1 MIPFTKIATK
11 LMTWAR
17 CNMTMVVCGC
27 LCLTLSSRIA
37 LAYEPEAGPDAEN
50 RGRSVLSKPPVLI
63 IDPAKDLRTLDN
75 TLSRKE
81 RTPDEIKGVTIEQ
94 KLGDTLPL
102 DLKFTDSNGKDIKLG
117 DYFNQGRP
125 VILNLGYYQCPM
137 LCSLVL
143 NATFDVVK
151 QMDLKVGQDY
161 DVLTVS
167 FDPSETATLAK
178 LKKQNYLKELGQ
190 AGADKGWHFLVG
202 DEQNIR
208 KLTESVGFGYRWNE
222 ARKEYV
228 HAAALMVITPEG
240 QISRYL
246 YGVKFPPKT
255 TRLSLVEASQGKVG
269 NIVDAILLFCFL
281 YDSSKGQYTLA
292 ALNLMRAGG
301 FFSVLIVGSVV
312 LIALYRERKRH
323 LTEESTP
330 VDHQG

>member
-1 MIPFTKIATK
+1 MKPFTKITTK
-11 LMTWAR
+11 IMTWPR
-17 CNMTMVVCGC
+17 RNMMTIACGC
-27 LCLTLSSRIA
+27 LCLTMGSSIA
-37 LAYEPEAGPDAEN
+37 LGYESDAPLKADK

-63 IDPAKDLRTLDN
+63 VDPAKDLRTLEN

-81 RTPDEIKGVTIEQ
+81 RSPDEIKGVTIEQ
-94 KLGDTLPL
+94 KLGDTLPM
-102 DLKFTDSNGKDIKLG
+102 DLEFTDSAGKTVTLG

-137 LCSLVL
+137 LCGLVL
-143 NATFDVVK
+143 NATLDVAK
-151 QMDLKVGQDY
+151 EMDLKIGKDY
-161 DVLTVS
+161 DILTLS
-167 FDPSETATLAK
+167 FNPSETAILAK
-178 LKKQNYLKELGQ
+178 LKKQNYLKKLGQ

-202 DEQNIR
+202 KEQNIR

-240 QISRYL
+240 QVSRYL
-246 YGVKFPPKT
+246 YGVKFPHKT
-255 TRLSLVEASQGKVG
+255 TRLSLVEASQGKIG
-269 NIVDAILLFCFL
+269 NIVDTILLFCFH
-281 YDSSKGQYTLA
+281 YDSNKGQYTLV

-323 LTEESTP
+323 MTEESTP